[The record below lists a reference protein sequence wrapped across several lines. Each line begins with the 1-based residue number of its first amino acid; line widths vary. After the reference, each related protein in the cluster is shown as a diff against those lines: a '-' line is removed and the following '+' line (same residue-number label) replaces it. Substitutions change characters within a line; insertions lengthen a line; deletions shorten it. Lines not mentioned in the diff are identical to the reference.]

1 MQTYSSAASL
11 VLHSHQVIIFYSGTG
26 NTSQFIILPK
36 AQSFSY
42 YCFCLF
48 LVSGKEFPNSFESL
62 VKKICRYLFHVLAH
76 LYWAH
81 FKETVALELQGHL
94 NTLYAHFIVFVR
106 EFNLVDPKETCIMDD
121 LSEILCAPAPLPAL
135 TPAPSATAP
144 SPSSQ
149 NHVTERWAGGRW
161 WNGSRGGVRR
171 SDGEGQTARPW
182 CKQDLRD
189 LPLPLYFA
197 TTPTSRKKRGG
208 GGIFQGGGLG
218 WWVGEEFVTPAGI
231 GVSVPPRDKFLPPS
245 LQFKLGTK
253 SMFYFFWFL
262 FSFIFCWLFIFG
274 LRGRCSV
281 FVSTSPPS
289 ILCLTYST
297 GRGALLCFDLLLYS
311 VVDVWRRGVS
321 ADLWACPSPLR
332 QWEAADRRTAT
343 TLASREPCYC
353 LTGAILANHCFGLFM
368 WGMIKALPT
377 QDLREYVTAA
387 RETLLIFILYPLF
400 TRLLRQMSIVFNY
413 NIVK

>member
-1 MQTYSSAASL
+1 M
-11 VLHSHQVIIFYSGTG
+11 
-26 NTSQFIILPK
+26 
-36 AQSFSY
+36 
-42 YCFCLF
+42 
-48 LVSGKEFPNSFESL
+48 
-62 VKKICRYLFHVLAH
+62 
-76 LYWAH
+76 
-81 FKETVALELQGHL
+81 
-94 NTLYAHFIVFVR
+94 
-106 EFNLVDPKETCIMDD
+106 
-121 LSEILCAPAPLPAL
+121 
-135 TPAPSATAP
+135 
-144 SPSSQ
+144 
-149 NHVTERWAGGRW
+149 
-161 WNGSRGGVRR
+161 
-171 SDGEGQTARPW
+171 
-182 CKQDLRD
+182 
-189 LPLPLYFA
+189 
-197 TTPTSRKKRGG
+197 
-208 GGIFQGGGLG
+208 
-218 WWVGEEFVTPAGI
+218 
-231 GVSVPPRDKFLPPS
+231 
-245 LQFKLGTK
+245 
-253 SMFYFFWFL
+253 
-262 FSFIFCWLFIFG
+262 
-274 LRGRCSV
+274 

-311 VVDVWRRGVS
+311 VVDVWRRGIS